1 MNLFNDPDDFHI
13 ADAIFERLKALP
25 SGTVTTIGN
34 LFDEV
39 APGYEDEDVS
49 LSSIDAAVRKKAL
62 DEKIYLLTLPEF
74 REGAMGK
81 VYNIPF
87 KIVKR
92 EK

>member
-1 MNLFNDPDDFHI
+1 MNIFNDPDDFHI
-13 ADAIFERLKALP
+13 ADAVFEKLQSLP

-39 APGYEDEDVS
+39 APGYEDEDVD
-49 LSSIDAAVRKKAL
+49 LSAIDAQVRKMAL
-62 DEKIYLLTLPEF
+62 EKKVFLLTLPEF

-87 KIVKR
+87 KIIKS
-92 EK
+92 K

>member
-1 MNLFNDPDDFHI
+1 MNFYNDPDDFHI
-13 ADAIFERLKALP
+13 ADAVFERLAALP

-39 APGYEDEDVS
+39 AAGYEDEDVD
-49 LSSIDAAVRKKAL
+49 LSAIDAAVRQKAL
-62 DEKIYLLTLPEF
+62 DRRISLVTLPEF
-74 REGAMGK
+74 RVGAMGK

-92 EK
+92 

>member
-1 MNLFNDPDDFHI
+1 MNIHNDPDDFHI
-13 ADAIFERLKALP
+13 ADAIVERLLSLP

-39 APGYEDEDVS
+39 ASNFEDEDVD
-49 LSSIDAAVRKKAL
+49 LSAIDAAVREKAL
-62 DEKIYLLTLPEF
+62 AHKVSLLTLPEF

-87 KIVKR
+87 KVMKR
-92 EK
+92 